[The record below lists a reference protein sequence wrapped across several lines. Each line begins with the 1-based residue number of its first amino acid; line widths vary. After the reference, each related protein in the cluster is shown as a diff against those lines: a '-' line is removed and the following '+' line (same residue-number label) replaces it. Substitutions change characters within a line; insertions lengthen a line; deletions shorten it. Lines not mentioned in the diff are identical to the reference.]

1 MFKISPIQD
10 TEVQKKYAEACGSP
24 CREGLFA
31 YAMLNVDS
39 LELMGMSQFEIGDGV
54 GYIADLVPRVGY
66 DDFEAMFILGRQTM
80 NFIDL
85 CGAHS
90 VKASAETTDDTLLR
104 AIGFKKQEN
113 GEYFCDMDGMFD
125 GKHCS
130 GHAVDLDALK

>member
-10 TEVQKKYAEACGSP
+10 TEVQKKYAEACGIP

-31 YAMLNVDS
+31 YAMLDVDS

-85 CGAHS
+85 CGAHI

-104 AIGFKKQEN
+104 AIGFKKQDC

>member
-10 TEVQKKYAEACGSP
+10 TEVQKKYAEACGIP
-24 CREGLFA
+24 RREGLFA
-31 YAMLNVDS
+31 YAMVDVDS

-90 VKASAETTDDTLLR
+90 VKASDETTDETLLR
-104 AIGFKKQEN
+104 AIGFKKQDS

-130 GHAVDLDALK
+130 GHAIDLDALK